1 METLS
6 LKVALREAKGRKT
19 NNLRAEG
26 IVPGVVYGFEMEPTL
41 VQMERG
47 DLIRLYRQA
56 GTSSV
61 VKLDIAGKE
70 VQVLIHEVQKDPL
83 TDFLTHIDFLSINM
97 KQTVDAEIEIS
108 LVGES
113 PAVKAGG
120 TLVHAL
126 DKVEVRALP
135 NKLVKEI
142 EVDVS
147 KLVTFEDQLT
157 VADIVAPEGVEITTA
172 LDEVIATVQAP
183 RTEEEMAALDAPVND
198 IVAEQQAKI
207 DAEKAKTDEAAKEE
221 KAK

>member
-183 RTEEEMAALDAPVND
+183 RSEEEMAALDAPVND

>member
-6 LKVALREAKGRKT
+6 LKVALREVKGRQT
-19 NNLRAEG
+19 NALRSEG

-61 VKLDIAGKE
+61 VNLDIAGKE

-97 KQTVDAEIEIS
+97 KQTVEAEIEIS

-126 DKVEVRALP
+126 DKVEVKALP

-157 VADIVAPEGVEITTA
+157 VADIIAPEGVEIITA
-172 LDEVIATVQAP
+172 MDEVIATVQAP
-183 RTEEEMAALDAPVND
+183 RSEEEMAALDAPVND
-198 IVAEQQAKI
+198 TVAEQQAKI